1 MPPVD
6 SGAVSFEVHIKPLFR
21 DFDKKSMS
29 KAFDLWSYDDVRQHA
44 RALLSQLQAGT
55 MPCDGAWAPDKVG
68 TFRRWVST
76 GMAP

>member
-44 RALLSQLQAGT
+44 RCHTQPAPGRYHALRRRL
-55 MPCDGAWAPDKVG
+55 APDKVG